1 MESLRGIAYKSV
13 RYFHFEPRGD
23 GDAPQNYTQSSDS
36 AALFCGSAYKFVSYF
51 HFEYRGDGDALEVVR
66 KSEIQ

>member
-23 GDAPQNYTQSSDS
+23 GDAHEVIRKNEILRS
-36 AALFCGSAYKFVSYF
+36 LLRIAYKSERCDYF
-51 HFEYRGDGDALEVVR
+51 HYFSG
-66 KSEIQ
+66 K

>member
-1 MESLRGIAYKSV
+1 MESPHGI
-13 RYFHFEPRGD
+13 
-23 GDAPQNYTQSSDS
+23 
-36 AALFCGSAYKFVSYF
+36 AYKFVSYF